1 MKTRNFLF
9 ILALVLAAFNLR
21 PGITSVSPV
30 LHTLTD
36 QLQMSSAAVSL
47 LTSIPLICIG
57 FCSLLAGRLAQR
69 YGIEK
74 TITIF
79 IFIIGISTFLRFFAN
94 HSVSLLIT
102 SLLIGAGIGIV
113 SPLISGFIKKYFPK
127 KVSLIIGLYST
138 SMVIG
143 ASVAIGLTT
152 PIQHLFNNS
161 WKSGLGSWSIFAIV
175 ALPFWFVITKRA
187 GTTEETTVNNQAAS
201 LPLKNKQ
208 AWLLTSFV
216 GLVGFLFYCFT
227 AWMPAIVED
236 RGWSASFA
244 GLTGTVFMSAQLPA
258 TILLPLLLKKIPSR
272 RVWITVFALSELISL
287 FLLCFTNVTPIVA
300 GAFFGIGGGGLV
312 SLTLLL
318 PIDKTSSPAEAS
330 TWSAMTQAVGYMIG
344 AIGPILMGLLHD
356 LAGSFIPTLYLLIVI
371 VCIVIILGWRLTIK
385 IS

>member
-127 KVSLIIGLYST
+127 KVS
-138 SMVIG
+138 
-143 ASVAIGLTT
+143 
-152 PIQHLFNNS
+152 
-161 WKSGLGSWSIFAIV
+161 
-175 ALPFWFVITKRA
+175 
-187 GTTEETTVNNQAAS
+187 
-201 LPLKNKQ
+201 
-208 AWLLTSFV
+208 
-216 GLVGFLFYCFT
+216 
-227 AWMPAIVED
+227 
-236 RGWSASFA
+236 
-244 GLTGTVFMSAQLPA
+244 
-258 TILLPLLLKKIPSR
+258 
-272 RVWITVFALSELISL
+272 
-287 FLLCFTNVTPIVA
+287 
-300 GAFFGIGGGGLV
+300 
-312 SLTLLL
+312 
-318 PIDKTSSPAEAS
+318 
-330 TWSAMTQAVGYMIG
+330 
-344 AIGPILMGLLHD
+344 
-356 LAGSFIPTLYLLIVI
+356 
-371 VCIVIILGWRLTIK
+371 
-385 IS
+385 